1 MATVSEDDLSEQ
13 FETFGVTL
21 DTNDPDIVD
30 KLKELCL
37 LYRLTAEDAVAEW
50 IAFSTTHSGL
60 AINMD
65 TLEQLERETL
75 SKKSSKVKT
84 PSSRKPAGK
93 QTSFAMLDD
102 DDESEDLLDAY
113 TPGPKARQKK
123 RVMTTPDNV
132 SSKRTPLREHNI
144 KKEEDITSSAG
155 SPSLT
160 ATPSQKYSSRSKSG
174 EVVAS
179 FGPVTTVI
187 WEGSNLTNCCV
198 SRGQVDPCMKNS
210 DKYKYMMQKMKKKAE
225 VLNEMIEDMS
235 KTLQEKHNIESVS
248 HLALPI
254 QEPETVVGRI
264 CCDSNGRLNAQSV
277 MMEGSVE
284 TSAGKQVAV
293 SLAEV
298 KEYSLFPGQVVA
310 MDGVN
315 SAGVKFV
322 ASKIYPGVAGEFKPT
337 DCSEATGNLHLLV
350 AAGPFSTSDNLSL
363 EPLEDLIKVIK
374 KTRPD
379 ACILL
384 GPFVDVEHGQI
395 KDGSLG
401 ESYDKVFSDI
411 VQAIVRKTE
420 SVGCELIFQ
429 PSLRDAHHHFIYPQ
443 PPYSEIKNQ
452 PKRVHFVA
460 EPEMIN
466 INGINIATTST
477 DILFHLSREEISC
490 PPGSSDRLG
499 RLVRHILTQHNFYP
513 LYPAS
518 EEVPVDYEKFHQYGK
533 MGCAP
538 HIFVCPSRL
547 RFFVK
552 EIESAVCINPGLL
565 TSGQVGGTYAR
576 LVVKNTGPGNDE
588 KTDNKAVNRTAVE
601 IVRI

>member
-1 MATVSEDDLSEQ
+1 MASVSEDDLSEQ

-21 DTNDPDIVD
+21 DTSDPDIVD

-60 AINMD
+60 AINID
-65 TLEQLERETL
+65 TLEQLEREALT
-75 SKKSSKVKT
+75 KKSSKVKT
-84 PSSRKPAGK
+84 PSSQKQAARK
-93 QTSFAMLDD
+93 TSFSMLDD
-102 DDESEDLLDAY
+102 DESDDLLDAY
-113 TPGPKARQKK
+113 TPGPKARQK
-123 RVMTTPDNV
+123 RVMTTPDSITN
-132 SSKRTPLREHNI
+132 KRTPLREKNI
-144 KKEEDITSSAG
+144 KKEDDITSTGS
-155 SPSLT
+155 SPSLS

-179 FGPVTTVI
+179 FGPVTSVI
-187 WEGSNLTNCCV
+187 WEGSNLTKCCI
-198 SRGQVDPCMKNS
+198 SRGRDNQCIKKS
-210 DKYKYMMQKMKKKAE
+210 DKYKYMMQKMKKKAD

-235 KTLQEKHNIESVS
+235 KTLQERHNIESVS

-254 QEPETVVGRI
+254 QESETVVGRI

-284 TSAGKQVAV
+284 SSAGKQVAV

-298 KEYSLFPGQVVA
+298 KEFSLFPGQVVA

-322 ASKIYPGVAGEFKPT
+322 ASKIYPGVMGDFAST
-337 DCSEATGNLHLLV
+337 DFPEATGNLHLLL

-384 GPFVDVEHGQI
+384 GPFVDVEHSQI

-401 ESYDKVFSDI
+401 ESYDKVFNDI
-411 VQAIVRKTE
+411 IQATIRKTE

-443 PPYSEIKNQ
+443 PPYTDIKNQ

-466 INGINIATTST
+466 INGINIASTST
-477 DILFHLSREEISC
+477 DIVFHLSREEISC

-499 RLVRHILTQHNFYP
+499 RLVRHILSHQNFYP
-513 LYPAS
+513 LYPPS
-518 EEVPVDYEKFHQYGK
+518 EEIPIDYEKFSQYGK

-538 HIFVCPSRL
+538 HIFICPSRL
-547 RFFVK
+547 RYFVK
-552 EIESAVCINPGLL
+552 EIEGAVCINPGLL

-576 LVVKNTGPGNDE
+576 LVIKDTGPKNDE
-588 KTDNKAVNRTAVE
+588 TNDNKAWKRTAVE